1 MLYQSIKNRRDPV
14 LTETLKATF
23 KNILKPRLQLTMEN
37 ISTNSPI
44 LFTKFGGKSP
54 MERIKK
60 KGSLETIWY
69 EFGENPVTVK
79 LVNRKFM

>member
-1 MLYQSIKNRRDPV
+1 
-14 LTETLKATF
+14 
-23 KNILKPRLQLTMEN
+23 MEK

-44 LFTKFGGKSP
+44 FFAKFGGKSP
-54 MERIKK
+54 VERIKK